1 MNKHIFHGNLNK
13 YDVETVDNLTIEE
26 KMGQIMMSA
35 VPGLEVPITFE
46 HTDGDDFVVVTASA
60 GEKLASPVIVDINE
74 EFAKQNIP
82 APEWCDIEVKHSTDT
97 SVHKYIYTKDDAIA
111 ESVLYAYPTF
121 DERTVMCISTMTG
134 CPMGCSFCG
143 TGKFFGRGLTS
154 DEMIEQI
161 TYMARS
167 NDIDME
173 NVKKLQIMF
182 MSMGEPLLN
191 MEEMS
196 SVITYLRDE
205 YPNAQLLFSTA
216 GPKTKEGWDIF
227 LNEAQFYSQVGLQF
241 SVHES
246 TDEARDKLI
255 PMKAKLSLEEI
266 SQKGLEF
273 FLVTKGRKPFFN
285 YCVHSGNSTKEDAM
299 RLRLL
304 FDPKIWECTLS
315 VICEADDTIAN
326 ANEQN
331 LDMINNFSSE
341 LVQLGFNTRIFNPA
355 GQDDIGGG
363 CGQLWQVQKFA
374 ADHPDVLKQSPGN
387 KIRCRNVD

>member
-1 MNKHIFHGNLNK
+1 MNKHLFHGNYNK
-13 YDVETVDNLTIEE
+13 YDVETVDNLTPGEMI
-26 KMGQIMMSA
+26 GQISLSKL
-35 VPGLEVPITFE
+35 GFE
-46 HTDGDDFVVVTASA
+46 TPLSYTYEGDDPHITITKSA
-60 GEKLASPVIVDINE
+60 GSELPEPVVINIQD
-74 EFAKQNIP
+74 EFARQCIP
-82 APEWCDIEVKHSTDT
+82 APEWDEIDVKHSSDT
-97 SVHKYIYTKDDAIA
+97 AVHKYIFTKEDAIA

-121 DERTVMCISTMTG
+121 EERTVMCISTMTG

-143 TGKFFGRGLTS
+143 TGKFFGRSLNA

-161 TYMARS
+161 EFMAR
-167 NDIDME
+167 NNNINMNE
-173 NVKKLQIMF
+173 VNKLQLMF
-182 MSMGEPLLN
+182 MSMGEPILN
-191 MEEMS
+191 PVMTD
-196 SVITYLRDE
+196 VYHYLRGE
-205 YPNAQLLFSTA
+205 YPEAQLLVSTA
-216 GPKTKEGWDIF
+216 GPKTKEGWEMFMCD
-227 LNEAQFYSQVGLQF
+227 AQFNPNLGLQF

-246 TDEARDKLI
+246 TDEARNKLI

-273 FLVTKGRKPFFN
+273 FLATKGRKPFFN
-285 YCVHSGNSTKEDAM
+285 YCVHEKNSTKEDAM

-331 LDMINNFSSE
+331 LDMINEFSSE

-374 ADHPDVLKQSPGN
+374 QENPNIMQQSPGD
-387 KIRCRNVD
+387 KIRCRSVE